1 MIMFQINCMLYFTI
15 FFDGQM
21 SYNYFSVNREII
33 HYVSQSDEKGYIVR
47 DSFLM
52 LQFILWFVTMLQ
64 TQMITVFS
72 VRVKVRVRVSVRV
85 RVKFALR
92 FS

>member
-1 MIMFQINCMLYFTI
+1 MYVVFYI

-33 HYVSQSDEKGYIVR
+33 HYGSQSDEKGYIVR
-47 DSFLM
+47 DSFLT
-52 LQFILWFVTMLQ
+52 LQFMLWFVTMLQ

-72 VRVKVRVRVSVRV
+72 VRVKVWVS
-85 RVKFALR
+85 LGLGLNLHLG
-92 FS
+92 SHN

>member
-1 MIMFQINCMLYFTI
+1 MFQINCMLYFTF

-21 SYNYFSVNREII
+21 NYNYFSVNREII
-33 HYVSQSDEKGYIVR
+33 HYGSQSDEKGYLDR

-52 LQFILWFVTMLQ
+52 IQFMLWFVIMLQ

-72 VRVKVRVRVSVRV
+72 VRVKVSVSVRV

>member
-1 MIMFQINCMLYFTI
+1 MLI
-15 FFDGQM
+15 GPP
-21 SYNYFSVNREII
+21 
-33 HYVSQSDEKGYIVR
+33 K
-47 DSFLM
+47 
-52 LQFILWFVTMLQ
+52 FVTMLQ

-72 VRVKVRVRVSVRV
+72 VRVKVSVSVRV

>member
-1 MIMFQINCMLYFTI
+1 MLYFT
-15 FFDGQM
+15 FYFDGQM
-21 SYNYFSVNREII
+21 SYNYFLANREII
-33 HYVSQSDEKGYIVR
+33 HYGSQSDEKGYIVR
-47 DSFLM
+47 DSFLT
-52 LQFILWFVTMLQ
+52 LQFMLWFVTMLQ

-72 VRVKVRVRVSVRV
+72 VRVKVRVSVRV

>member
-1 MIMFQINCMLYFTI
+1 MYVVFYI

-33 HYVSQSDEKGYIVR
+33 HYGSQSDEKGYIVR
-47 DSFLM
+47 DSFLT
-52 LQFILWFVTMLQ
+52 LQFMLWFVTMLQ

-72 VRVKVRVRVSVRV
+72 VRVKVRVRV
-85 RVKFALR
+85 KFALR